1 MLLQRHS
8 AAETQWRPDRSEWP
22 DHPRNESQRRI
33 RRVQPEQVGLRSAER
48 LPGCLDQ
55 LAERLEPVLAER
67 LEPVLAEQQGL
78 GPAELQALG
87 PAVEVLQMTPAVLLA
102 QVLERELVSAVKL
115 T

>member
-1 MLLQRHS
+1 MDQL
-8 AAETQWRPDRSEWP
+8 
-22 DHPRNESQRRI
+22 
-33 RRVQPEQVGLRSAER
+33 AER
-48 LPGCLDQ
+48 LEPV